1 MAKTSIHP
9 RLPKRARRLL
19 VVLAATCLAA
29 PFIPIALAAPQSA
42 PLVFMT
48 LTRRDF
54 GDVFAGEDLEQ
65 VFSIR
70 NDGDAPLEIDNKALT
85 GQAAPSLS
93 NRLARASAFQTGNAR
108 GHALV
113 PATMR
118 MAAPS

>member
-1 MAKTSIHP
+1 
-9 RLPKRARRLL
+9 
-19 VVLAATCLAA
+19 
-29 PFIPIALAAPQSA
+29 
-42 PLVFMT
+42 
-48 LTRRDF
+48 
-54 GDVFAGEDLEQ
+54 
-65 VFSIR
+65 
-70 NDGDAPLEIDNKALT
+70 LEIDNKALT